1 MRIVQSF
8 LTVVFFALLTQVST
22 ASDLP
27 SNVKPV
33 RTQIQSL
40 LKGIE
45 YDKFVNKETKF
56 NLSFLINA
64 QNEIMVVSTNNQNLD
79 DVLKSTLNY
88 KKISMNDLEYNKI
101 YTIPVVIK

>member
-8 LTVVFFALLTQVST
+8 LTVVFFAFLTQVSS
-22 ASDLP
+22 ASNLP
-27 SNVKPV
+27 SDIKPV
-33 RTQIQSL
+33 ATQIQSL

-56 NLSFLINA
+56 NISFFVNG

-79 DVLKSTLNY
+79 EILKNTLNY